1 MDNLTHSLTGL
12 ALARTGLQKY
22 TPHGTLLLIVAANL
36 PDADGVSWF
45 WGPLK
50 YLEIHRG
57 YAHSL
62 IGLPLVALAAVL
74 ITAAIR
80 RKRLPWLGAWAIAC
94 VGVASHLLLDWS
106 MSYGIRLLLPFSSTW
121 YRLDFFGLVDWI
133 VLAVLLLA
141 WLGPWLG
148 KLVSNEIGSR
158 PGKGRGLAIFALV
171 FFAAY
176 GGFRAL
182 MHARVMEQ
190 LQSRVYVDLL
200 GSPANRIA
208 AFPETAN
215 PFAWNA
221 VVEGDHAYRMY
232 RLYALGNF
240 DPDGGMLLYKTNWTP
255 ALERV
260 SQTKTFRYCSYFTLF
275 PYWQEYPAADDSKT
289 VTLSDLRFGAP
300 SKGFFGVTAILNPAG
315 QVERITFGSIRSK
328 NENQAF

>member
-12 ALARTGLQKY
+12 ALARTGLKKY
-22 TPHGTLLLIVAANL
+22 SPHGTLLLIIAANL

-62 IGLPLVALAAVL
+62 LGLPLVALAAVL

-80 RKRLPWLGAWAIAC
+80 RTRLPWLAAWAVSC

-121 YRLDFFGLVDWI
+121 YRLDLFGLVDWV
-133 VLAVLLLA
+133 VLAVLMLA

-158 PGKGRGLAIFALV
+158 PGKGRGLAVFALI

-190 LQSRVYVDLL
+190 LESRVYTDLL
-200 GSPANRIA
+200 GGPANRMA

-221 VVEGDHAYRMY
+221 VVEGDHAYR
-232 RLYALGNF
+232 LYPLSALDNF
-240 DPDGGMLLYKTNWTP
+240 DPDGGTIVYKTNWTP
-255 ALERV
+255 LLQRIN
-260 SQTKTFRYCSYFTLF
+260 QTKTFRYCSYFTLF
-275 PYWQEYPAADDSKT
+275 PYWREQPAAGNSKA
-289 VTLSDLRFGAP
+289 VTLTDLRFGTP
-300 SKGFFGVTAILNPAG
+300 GEGFFSVTALVNARG
-315 QVERITFGSIRSK
+315 QIDQITFGAAARSK
-328 NENQAF
+328 SRD

>member
-22 TPHGTLLLIVAANL
+22 SPHGTLLLIVAANL

-62 IGLPLVALAAVL
+62 VGLPLVALLAVL

-80 RKRLPWLGAWAIAC
+80 RTRLPWLAAWAIAC
-94 VGVASHLLLDWS
+94 VGVASHLLLDWT
-106 MSYGIRLLLPFSSTW
+106 MSYGIRLLLPFSSAW
-121 YRLDFFGLVDWI
+121 YRLDLFGLVDWV

-158 PGKGRGLAIFALV
+158 PGRGRGLAIFALA

-182 MHARVMEQ
+182 MHARIMEQ

-200 GSPANRIA
+200 GGPANRIA

-232 RLYALGNF
+232 HLHSFGNF
-240 DPDGGMLLYKTNWTP
+240 NPDDGMLLYKANWTP
-255 ALERV
+255 LLERV

-275 PYWQEYPAADDSKT
+275 QYWQAHPAAGGAT
-289 VTLSDLRFGAP
+289 AVTLTDLRFGTP
-300 SKGFFGVTAILNPAG
+300 GDGFFRVTALVNAAG
-315 QVERITFGSIRSK
+315 QVESITFGGARR
-328 NENQAF
+328 NNNRD